1 MLHESVT
8 EKLCKSVHNNYHSYD
23 KTSISVLFLTHC
35 VDIMVLKIRD
45 IQAIASCSSLFSCS
59 KTHVS
64 LK

>member
-8 EKLCKSVHNNYHSYD
+8 ENCVNRFTINYHSYD